1 MTTYNLS
8 RMALLTALV
17 FCCGNGC
24 GKAPEAEIKAPEAEI
39 EVKAFVCKA
48 LDAWS
53 LGITEKEFN
62 KKERSQGVYFFD
74 GDWYDGAVL
83 LEYQFKGV
91 RDDQDLARYIS
102 SRKDEADTWYADIV
116 PGSKAVVCT
125 VVLTFQS
132 VGGTPIKNQRNFVAV
147 RMKGG
152 ELRRAGAEK
161 PLPMDYWEI
170 KSGITAP
177 HVPNED

>member
-1 MTTYNLS
+1 MNTYNLR
-8 RMALLTALV
+8 RMALLTTLV

-24 GKAPEAEIKAPEAEI
+24 GKAPEPED

-62 KKERSQGVYFFD
+62 KKERTQGVWFFD

-91 RDDQDLARYIS
+91 RDDQDLARYMA
-102 SRKDEADTWYADIV
+102 SRKDEADTWYPNIV

-147 RMKGG
+147 RKKGG
-152 ELRRAGAEK
+152 ELQKAGDEM
-161 PLPMDYWEI
+161 PLPMDYWYI
-170 KSGITAP
+170 TSGSGAP
-177 HVPNED
+177 HVPKED